1 MFIIVVPINLT
12 TNRADLMRK
21 LPQFIKNKLIGSRL
35 AVTESRLA
43 ATSTEVDKK
52 GILYSTKEDM
62 SVEGS
67 RRDRDREREQ
77 LRDFDDKLS

>member
-1 MFIIVVPINLT
+1 MNLL

-21 LPQFIKNKLIGSRL
+21 LPQFIKNKLIGSRR

-43 ATSTEVDKK
+43 ATSTEVEKK
-52 GILYSTKEDM
+52 GTLYSTKEDM

-67 RRDRDREREQ
+67 RRDREREREQ
-77 LRDFDDKLS
+77 LRDFDDKLL